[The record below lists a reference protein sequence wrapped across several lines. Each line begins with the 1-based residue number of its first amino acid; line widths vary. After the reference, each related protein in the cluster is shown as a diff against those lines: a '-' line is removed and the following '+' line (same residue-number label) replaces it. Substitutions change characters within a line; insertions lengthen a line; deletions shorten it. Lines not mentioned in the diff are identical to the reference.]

1 MLTSNPPPGPS
12 CPAGR
17 VVVSLQR
24 HGGGVDGVGA
34 GLDVATGGD
43 ILGRLVVITTTT
55 FIHIGRFRH

>member
-1 MLTSNPPPGPS
+1 M
-12 CPAGR
+12 
-17 VVVSLQR
+17 VSLQR
-24 HGGGVDGVGA
+24 HGGGVDGIGA